1 MSKDVLDAS
10 LEEQNL
16 VIQEILNFISKEN
29 KFVDKGLFQF
39 KGQLNRAY
47 LKLLLVWLHF
57 IEYIII
63 DKDSIFINS
72 KFLRITNNI
81 NYLINIFTLKSE
93 FILQTNTD
101 INYNNLHVNEFEVFS
116 NFLNIYHDNVM
127 NKYDEFENKQII

>member
-29 KFVDKGLFQF
+29 KFVDKGLVQF